1 MKHVNNSSSWYTVHT
16 GIENEGKI
24 LYTDSNSDQD
34 TSSDFG
40 GAWPGTT
47 YTATSTTGVNGR
59 QVIMYSWTNT
69 EGVQKFGQYEGNGD
83 ASKGIYVEL
92 GFKPAMIIIK
102 RVDSDQHW
110 RMWDNAR
117 STYNP
122 RQTILYPNDSGVE
135 GDDATYRVDFLEK
148 GFKMYNSENGIN
160 TNGSKFSYCAWAETP
175 TSVMYGS

>member
-59 QVIMYSWTNT
+59 EVIMYSWINVA
-69 EGVQKFGQYEGNGD
+69 GLQKFGQYEGTGSGAGATIHIGFRPAMLWIKRTD
-83 ASKGIYVEL
+83 ASDNWILYDNKRE
-92 GFKPAMIIIK
+92 IK
-102 RVDSDQHW
+102 
-110 RMWDNAR
+110 
-117 STYNP
+117 NP
-122 RQTILYPNDSGVE
+122 RENVIRTNSYQGEDSSSTL
-135 GDDATYRVDFLEK
+135 DVDFTDW
-148 GFKMYNSENGIN
+148 GFKMYQGGNEANSNG
-160 TNGSKFSYCAWAETP
+160 GKYLYMAWAETP
-175 TSVMYGS
+175 TFNLYGAS